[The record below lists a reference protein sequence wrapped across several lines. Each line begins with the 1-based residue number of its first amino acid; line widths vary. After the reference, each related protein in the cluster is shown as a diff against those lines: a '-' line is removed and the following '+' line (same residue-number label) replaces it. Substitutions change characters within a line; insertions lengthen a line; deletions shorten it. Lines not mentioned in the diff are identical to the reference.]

1 MQANSETIKV
11 NNTII
16 FRCDE
21 WRDGNKSEFDG
32 QVQLVREKGVDVVY
46 LSGYRSRNDFI
57 PFCDIIAKLD
67 KRRPVKS
74 LKNAPFRGHF
84 VEFDNVDEDK
94 LKTTK

>member
-32 QVQLVREKGVDVVY
+32 QVQVVREKGLMSFTLVAIALEMTSSRSVT
-46 LSGYRSRNDFI
+46 LSRSWIKD
-57 PFCDIIAKLD
+57 DL
-67 KRRPVKS
+67 
-74 LKNAPFRGHF
+74 
-84 VEFDNVDEDK
+84 
-94 LKTTK
+94 